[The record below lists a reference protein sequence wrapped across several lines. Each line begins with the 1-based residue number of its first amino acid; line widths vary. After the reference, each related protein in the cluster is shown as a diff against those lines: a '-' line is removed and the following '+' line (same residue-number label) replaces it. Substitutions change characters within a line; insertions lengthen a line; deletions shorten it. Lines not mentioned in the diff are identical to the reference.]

1 MTSNRH
7 SEGTQGMR
15 GRGMCQPGSY
25 SRGTHSCSDRVAA
38 AQQASSTTTASQ
50 LLKGGEAVSVGEA
63 RAGWK
68 VTV

>member
-1 MTSNRH
+1 
-7 SEGTQGMR
+7 
-15 GRGMCQPGSY
+15 MCQVGSY
-25 SRGTHSCSDRVAA
+25 SSGTHSCRDRVAP

-50 LLKGGEAVSVGEA
+50 LLKGGEAVSLGNA